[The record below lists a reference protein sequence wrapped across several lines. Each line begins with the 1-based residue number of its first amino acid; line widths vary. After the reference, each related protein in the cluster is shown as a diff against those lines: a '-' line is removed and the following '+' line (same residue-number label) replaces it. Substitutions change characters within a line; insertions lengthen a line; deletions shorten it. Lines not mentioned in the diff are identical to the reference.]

1 MGLRIKAA
9 GNLVQETVGGRLIH
23 PVTLIPGGMGKPVRT
38 EGLFR
43 LREALSG
50 VLPEAGQ
57 AYRLFRSFPAEMGN
71 LPSHGFMAVKSGGAP
86 PLFGE
91 RLFTGKNRSFPVVE
105 YQEKLGEKVVAHSNA
120 KVSGIKGKPVIVGAL
135 ARLNLGM
142 RLSPKAALAFQ
153 ESRDRIIRQDI
164 HANNLAQA
172 VELIHAVERSL
183 EIVEILIKSDF
194 SRELPPK
201 RAPRKGAGTAAIEA
215 PRGALIH
222 SYAFDASGRCRAA
235 DIVTPTAINQAAMEQ
250 DLLALAQTMGGAAD
264 ERELTAAL
272 ERLVRAY
279 DPCISCAVHLIK
291 I

>member
-1 MGLRIKAA
+1 MI
-9 GNLVQETVGGRLIH
+9 QWE
-23 PVTLIPGGMGKPVRT
+23 
-38 EGLFR
+38 
-43 LREALSG
+43 
-50 VLPEAGQ
+50 
-57 AYRLFRSFPAEMGN
+57 
-71 LPSHGFMAVKSGGAP
+71 
-86 PLFGE
+86 
-91 RLFTGKNRSFPVVE
+91 
-105 YQEKLGEKVVAHSNA
+105 
-120 KVSGIKGKPVIVGAL
+120 
-135 ARLNLGM
+135 
-142 RLSPKAALAFQ
+142 
-153 ESRDRIIRQDI
+153 RIISNFDDESQDDKLYRMLDVVI
-164 HANNLAQA
+164 
-172 VELIHAVERSL
+172 EMW
-183 EIVEILIKSDF
+183 
-194 SRELPPK
+194 ELPPK

>member
-1 MGLRIKAA
+1 
-9 GNLVQETVGGRLIH
+9 
-23 PVTLIPGGMGKPVRT
+23 
-38 EGLFR
+38 
-43 LREALSG
+43 
-50 VLPEAGQ
+50 
-57 AYRLFRSFPAEMGN
+57 MGN
-71 LPSHGFMAVKSGGAP
+71 LPSHGFMVVKSGGAP
-86 PLFGE
+86 PLFSE
-91 RLFTGKNRSFPVVE
+91 RLFTARNRSFPIEE
-105 YQEKLGEKVVAHSNA
+105 YKEKLGEKVVAHSNA
-120 KVSGIKGKPVIVGAL
+120 KSSGIKEKPVIVGAL

-142 RLSPKAALAFQ
+142 HLLPKAALAFQ
-153 ESRDRIIRQDI
+153 ESRDRIVDQEIY
-164 HANNLAQA
+164 ANNLAQA
-172 VELIHAVERSL
+172 IELIHAVERSL
-183 EIVEILIKSDF
+183 EIIEILIERDF